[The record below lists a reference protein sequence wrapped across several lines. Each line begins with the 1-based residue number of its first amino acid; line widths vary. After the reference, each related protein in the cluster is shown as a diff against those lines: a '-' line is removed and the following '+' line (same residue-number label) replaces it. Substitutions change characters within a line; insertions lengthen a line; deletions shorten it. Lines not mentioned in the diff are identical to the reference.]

1 MERKITCFWSE
12 PKSAE
17 AYQAA
22 VSLHGHTIYSKESL
36 WFVPEYLGK
45 IRALRWIM
53 QHHNAKSQRNKG
65 LALDFE
71 RAHWTPPATPSA
83 AYELE
88 TRQIHDKLNLR
99 SIVSLS
105 DHDNITAPLLLRIH
119 NDTADVPI
127 SMEWSVPFQED
138 ELHLGVHNL
147 PEAEAESIVAAMNA
161 YTANP
166 HEEVLREILAD
177 LHARKDVLLVLNHP
191 LWDLFH
197 MGELHT
203 QALNAFLAKHG
214 QFIHA
219 FELGGL
225 RCWEEN
231 RAVYDLAAQWNVA
244 VLAGG
249 DRHGFEPSACLN
261 LTNATCLSEF
271 VQEVRGKTTHVLF
284 MPQYTRPL
292 WTRMLE
298 VLLDASREHPGHPMG
313 AHWTERTFHPDRSGA
328 LQPVCHLWDHTPDFI
343 ESTLKVFRLIDSSV
357 MRGAIETEVRRRQRV
372 WLRFGPEEA

>member
-88 TRQIHDKLNLR
+88 TRQIHQLNLH

-105 DHDNITAPLLLRIH
+105 DHDNIQAPMLLRVHH
-119 NDTADVPI
+119 NTADVPI
-127 SMEWSVPFQED
+127 SMEWSVPYHGD
-138 ELHLGVHNL
+138 ELHLGLHNL
-147 PEAEAESIVAAMNA
+147 PAGEAESMVAAVNA

-166 HEEVLREILAD
+166 HEDRLREILAD
-177 LHARKDVLLVLNHP
+177 FHSRKEILIVLNHP

-197 MGELHT
+197 MGEVHM
-203 QALNAFLAKHG
+203 QALNSFLAKHG
-214 QFIHA
+214 QYIHA

-231 RAVYDLAAQWNVA
+231 RKVYELAAQWNVA
-244 VLAGG
+244 VVAGG

-261 LTNATCLSEF
+261 LTNATCLAEF
-271 VQEVRGKTTHVLF
+271 TQEVRKKTTHVLF

-292 WTRMLE
+292 WSRMME
-298 VLLDASREHPGHPMG
+298 VVLDAAREQPGHPMG
-313 AHWTERTFHPDRSGA
+313 ATWDQRTFHPDRNGS
-328 LQPVCHLWDHTPDFI
+328 LTPICQLWDHTPHFI
-343 ESTLKVFRLIDSSV
+343 ETTLKLFRLMESNA